1 MRYIVVSI
9 DTSPQE
15 IDRRCEEL
23 TALGAGG
30 CMIESEDDFQ
40 DFLDENRQYW
50 DYVDEGLEQAFKG
63 VSRVTCYLTDDE
75 EGEATLA
82 RIMAAFPQAHSDYT
96 EDKDWEND
104 WRNYYEPIEVGNR
117 IVVVPEWMDAPSDGR
132 VATG

>member
-9 DTSPQE
+9 DTPPQE

-50 DYVDEGLEQAFKG
+50 MWTRGW
-63 VSRVTCYLTDDE
+63 SRPLR
-75 EGEATLA
+75 AS
-82 RIMAAFPQAHSDYT
+82 AALPA
-96 EDKDWEND
+96 
-104 WRNYYEPIEVGNR
+104 I
-117 IVVVPEWMDAPSDGR
+117 
-132 VATG
+132 